1 MDKITKSLINYLKD
15 EGIAYQLCFNCKNRV
30 RDAVLNSTC
39 FQMKSKFH
47 KGYQISM
54 IVEVYTGDDSVHFT
68 AFPHAVY
75 DEQQKSKMEE
85 YAQRWRKMH
94 VPTRLYVEEELGVD
108 EMNKYCIELCMTAF
122 SSADGMDKYLWQKYI
137 QHMFK
142 ASETAWINIDKVTS

>member
-39 FQMKSKFH
+39 FQMKSKSH
-47 KGYQISM
+47 KGYQSSM
-54 IVEVYTGDDSVHFT
+54 IVEGYTGDDSMHFT

>member
-1 MDKITKSLINYLKD
+1 
-15 EGIAYQLCFNCKNRV
+15 
-30 RDAVLNSTC
+30 
-39 FQMKSKFH
+39 
-47 KGYQISM
+47 
-54 IVEVYTGDDSVHFT
+54 
-68 AFPHAVY
+68 
-75 DEQQKSKMEE
+75 MEE

>member
-39 FQMKSKFH
+39 FQMKSKSH

-108 EMNKYCIELCMTAF
+108 EMNKYCIELCMTVF

-137 QHMFK
+137 HHMFK

>member
-39 FQMKSKFH
+39 FQMKSKSH

-108 EMNKYCIELCMTAF
+108 EMNKYCIELCMTTF

>member
-15 EGIAYQLCFNCKNRV
+15 EGIAYQLCFNCNNRV

-39 FQMKSKFH
+39 FQNKSKSH
-47 KGYQISM
+47 KGYHISM
-54 IVEVYTGDDSVHFT
+54 IVEVYTCDDSVHFT
-68 AFPHAVY
+68 AFPHSVY
-75 DEQQKSKMEE
+75 NEQQKSKMEE